1 MSNNPFFGTTATLED
16 DPAPVHDRKEVVDPV
31 MGREEVVYGPLAP
44 VLGVT
49 APAEPVLQ
57 PTVVESRPKVW
68 VVGLHGGAGATSIA
82 NLIDGAEEL
91 PASWPIVLDEELVAP
106 VILVARTH
114 YSGLEA
120 AQNATQEWAS
130 GAVPSTLLGLVL
142 VADAPRPSRTLKTS
156 IRDTLHRAPHGWHLP
171 WQESWRDLPVTDR
184 PLSGAASR
192 TLRNIARCLDS
203 QTSQ

>member
-1 MSNNPFFGTTATLED
+1 MSMNPFFGPTGTLED
-16 DPAPVHDRKEVVDPV
+16 EPVHDRREVVDPI

-44 VLGVT
+44 VLSV
-49 APAEPVLQ
+49 ASPAEPVLQ
-57 PTVVESRPKVW
+57 RTVVESHPRVW
-68 VVGLHGGAGATSIA
+68 VVGLHGGAGATSIT
-82 NLIDGAEEL
+82 NLIPGAEEL
-91 PASWPIVLDEELVAP
+91 PAWPIVLDEELMTP

-114 YSGLEA
+114 YSGLVA

-130 GAVPSTLLGLVL
+130 GDVPSTLLGLVL
-142 VADAPRPSRTLKTS
+142 VADAPRPGHTLKTS

-192 TLRNIARCLDS
+192 TLRNIARCLDF